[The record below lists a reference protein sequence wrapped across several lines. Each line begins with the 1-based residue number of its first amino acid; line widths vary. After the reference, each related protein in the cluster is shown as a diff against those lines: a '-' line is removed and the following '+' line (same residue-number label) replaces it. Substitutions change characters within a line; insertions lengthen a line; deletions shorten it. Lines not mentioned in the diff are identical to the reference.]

1 MAPGGS
7 IRHCLRRSSPRGGR
21 LLALGLFGLFVVVV
35 EVPAV
40 KMLLIGAML
49 YAVVRAGWAI
59 GRAVPNDVARD
70 AWGPD

>member
-1 MAPGGS
+1 
-7 IRHCLRRSSPRGGR
+7 
-21 LLALGLFGLFVVVV
+21 LFGLFVVVV